1 MATYFLILAWKIP
14 WTQASGGLQSMGL
27 QRVRHNGVTEHAH
40 IIQSVFQIK
49 QIITTQGI
57 RNIFVIYYI
66 AMKEKNNWKHRKPD
80 VLCILGLIKIYNLK
94 HVHRYKRFSQIFCY
108 FDF

>member
-1 MATYFLILAWKIP
+1 
-14 WTQASGGLQSMGL
+14 MGL

-49 QIITTQGI
+49 QIIIIHGI

-66 AMKEKNNWKHRKPD
+66 TTKEKNNWKHRKPYA
-80 VLCILGLIKIYNLK
+80 LYFGLKNVIEQFKIYSLK
-94 HVHRYKRFSQIFCY
+94 PCS
-108 FDF
+108 